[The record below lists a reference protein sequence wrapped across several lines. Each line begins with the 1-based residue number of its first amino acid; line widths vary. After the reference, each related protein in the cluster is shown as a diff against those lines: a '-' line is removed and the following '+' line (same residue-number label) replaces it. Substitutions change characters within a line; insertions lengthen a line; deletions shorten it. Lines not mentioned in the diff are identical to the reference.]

1 MEDIE
6 NKRLDSSTDLV
17 VRNSSGLPAESEI
30 LDVASDQ
37 RIDLG
42 AYWDVIL
49 RRRWVILSTLLI
61 IFFTTLIA
69 TLNVKPLYRATV
81 LMELTPQE
89 PNVLNFQQLYSVS
102 TQGTEAYRQT
112 RYRVL
117 KSRSVAERVVRRLE
131 IYRMPEFYQGRS
143 FFGLVER
150 DPDPVPRR
158 NGNES
163 IETLREAYR
172 AAVGTFM
179 GRVTVEPSV
188 RTNLVGVS
196 FDSQDPEFAPRV
208 ANQLVTEFIEHN
220 LQLKWDETAKASEWL
235 SKQLVDVKA
244 KLERSEDDLQA
255 YARKNSIIF
264 LTEDREFA
272 SAELEKLQEEVISAK
287 AERVSQEALYKLVRE
302 GGVEGSSTARNDRL
316 MLFVQ
321 TRLADLYR
329 RDLPPVIVPTRML
342 VQR

>member
-1 MEDIE
+1 M
-6 NKRLDSSTDLV
+6 
-17 VRNSSGLPAESEI
+17 
-30 LDVASDQ
+30 
-37 RIDLG
+37 
-42 AYWDVIL
+42 
-49 RRRWVILSTLLI
+49 
-61 IFFTTLIA
+61 
-69 TLNVKPLYRATV
+69 
-81 LMELTPQE
+81 
-89 PNVLNFQQLYSVS
+89 
-102 TQGTEAYRQT
+102 
-112 RYRVL
+112 
-117 KSRSVAERVVRRLE
+117 
-131 IYRMPEFYQGRS
+131 
-143 FFGLVER
+143 VER

-329 RDLPPVIVPTRML
+329 RRAELAAIFKPDYPSLVKIDSQIETFERLRDQQKDVFAEIISDQYQVAVSREKGLLDVLESQKAKVMVGAQKRIQYTILKREVDLAVSFTMVFYSG
-342 VQR
+342 